1 MKKLLLFF
9 AIVALLTSCNSVT
22 EAYLEA
28 DVSASNKQC
37 PMSMGNGLT
46 MTKIEKDSNYVIYH
60 VEGDSDLYQFS
71 NDLVTEDLKNHMV
84 SETLSNAKNNASVKK
99 FVDALI
105 KLHIGVVYHYYTSSG
120 STMDVVLESERFSSV
135 EVAE

>member
-46 MTKIEKDSNYVIYH
+46 MTKIEKDSNYVIYY

-84 SETLSNAKNNASVKK
+84 SETLSNAKKDASVKK

-120 STMDVVLESERFSSV
+120 SMMDVVLESERFSSV

>member
-46 MTKIEKDSNYVIYH
+46 MTKIEKDSNYVIYY

-71 NDLVTEDLKNHMV
+71 NDLVTENMKDEMV
-84 SETLSNAKNNASVKK
+84 YEMLSNAKKDASVKK

-120 STMDVVLESERFSSV
+120 SMMDVVLESERFSSV